1 MDFTLDL
8 FSSLLT
14 ALNDA
19 GYQLM
24 PVSDWNMNKQSGH
37 QRQILLRH
45 DVDRAAERSV
55 ATAVIEHNLGV
66 RGTYYFRIMPESY
79 DVQVIRQI
87 MSLGHEIGYH
97 YEDLDLSARELRA
110 AKQKPGTVSEKD
122 LAEMAYSRFRKNL
135 SLLRELAPVSTIC
148 MHGSPRSRY
157 DSRLLWK
164 YFDYGELGIE
174 TEPYFD
180 IPLDDRLYLTDTG
193 RRWDGTAVSVR
204 DRVYVR
210 DRAYYEGWARKPV
223 TGSAMAMTEAG
234 RVLHYEHKF
243 RKSSDIMES
252 AIAGN
257 LPEKMLLNIHPQR
270 WSNSLPVWIS
280 ELVTQNL
287 KNVVKYFIK
296 RQRFGSGN

>member
-110 AKQKPGTVSEKD
+110 A
-122 LAEMAYSRFRKNL
+122 
-135 SLLRELAPVSTIC
+135 
-148 MHGSPRSRY
+148 
-157 DSRLLWK
+157 
-164 YFDYGELGIE
+164 
-174 TEPYFD
+174 
-180 IPLDDRLYLTDTG
+180 
-193 RRWDGTAVSVR
+193 
-204 DRVYVR
+204 
-210 DRAYYEGWARKPV
+210 
-223 TGSAMAMTEAG
+223 
-234 RVLHYEHKF
+234 
-243 RKSSDIMES
+243 
-252 AIAGN
+252 
-257 LPEKMLLNIHPQR
+257 
-270 WSNSLPVWIS
+270 
-280 ELVTQNL
+280 
-287 KNVVKYFIK
+287 
-296 RQRFGSGN
+296 